1 MFEDLKIV
9 DLDLGVDLVLYI
21 VNLFVIDVML
31 LNVVFVG
38 RRVIWCLL

>member
-21 VNLFVIDVML
+21 VNLFVIDVVL

-38 RRVIWCLL
+38 RRVIL